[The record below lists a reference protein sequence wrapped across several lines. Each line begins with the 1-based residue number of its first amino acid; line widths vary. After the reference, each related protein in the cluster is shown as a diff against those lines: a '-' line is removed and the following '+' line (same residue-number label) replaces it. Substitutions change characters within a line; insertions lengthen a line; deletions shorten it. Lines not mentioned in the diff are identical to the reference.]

1 MANTLSEITSD
12 DVVAVCPDYSGGSVN
27 AVCDLMLVSPNPH
40 KGAFIEL
47 KSYRVER
54 EKRVTVCSGTSSED
68 HGRAELQ
75 RLVDG
80 TPPWGTAWLAVKLN
94 NTQLIMSRAKELLSL
109 SPDKR
114 ETHGPGKLRWTPSG
128 NLSIR
133 KPTTDEWPSQTAGM
147 TSPCVILRTVG
158 VPSEYITAG
167 GRCSQ

>member
-12 DVVAVCPDYSGGSVN
+12 EVVAVCPDYSGGSAN
-27 AVCDLMLVSPNPH
+27 ATCDVMMVWPEPH
-40 KGAFIEL
+40 NGAFIEL

-54 EKRVTVCSGTSSED
+54 EKRVTVCSGTSDED

-80 TPPWGTAWLAVKLN
+80 TPPWATAWLAVKLN
-94 NTQLIMSRAKELLSL
+94 NTQMIMHRAETLLGL

-114 ETHGPGKLRWTPSG
+114 EVHGPGKLRWTPSG

-133 KPTTDEWPSQTAGM
+133 KPTTDEWPSQTVGM
-147 TSPCVILRTVG
+147 SSPCVVCRTAS
-158 VPSEYITAG
+158 VPSEYITAD
-167 GRCSQ
+167 GRCSE